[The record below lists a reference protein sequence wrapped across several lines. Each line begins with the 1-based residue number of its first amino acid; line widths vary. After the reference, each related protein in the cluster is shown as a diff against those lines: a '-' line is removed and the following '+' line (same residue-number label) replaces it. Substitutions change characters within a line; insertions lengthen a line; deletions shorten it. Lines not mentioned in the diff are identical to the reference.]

1 MQDQLSYSVHGIIR
15 DVAPRTFSWEAR
27 IREMQMD
34 FRTVSETVSERIVR
48 CQPQLVVLVVMDVEK
63 ASC

>member
-1 MQDQLSYSVHGIIR
+1 
-15 DVAPRTFSWEAR
+15 
-27 IREMQMD
+27 MQMD

-63 ASC
+63 ASCWMSQMEWNNADANRPLLNPQELQHQVT